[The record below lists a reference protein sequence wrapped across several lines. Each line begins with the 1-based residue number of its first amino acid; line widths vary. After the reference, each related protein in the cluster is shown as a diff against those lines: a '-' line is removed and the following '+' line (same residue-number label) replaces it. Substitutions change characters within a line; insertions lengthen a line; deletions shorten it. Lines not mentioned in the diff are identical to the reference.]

1 METNRNRG
9 SLFVGIILIAA
20 GVLFLLSRMAGFEG
34 WGAFWPFFII
44 ILGAAFFIGMAL
56 GGKNA
61 GVLAIPG
68 SIIVMVGLILLL
80 QNWLSIWETWA
91 YAWTLI
97 VCAVGLGIAFFGM
110 WSDQPDVRNSGW
122 RLARLGLVLFVV
134 FGVLFEFIFS
144 FGSGFQG
151 LKSPFW
157 PVLLIIVGLG
167 LFLYRAINLLRKRS
181 ETSWDERDLFWPV
194 LFAGFGVLWLLVNL
208 TYLPF
213 DNIGVLIGLWP
224 VLLVGAGLDLM
235 VGRRWP
241 LVGALLGGLV
251 AVSLIWFAF
260 NMDRLQLD
268 TRWPSLSSWEEFTGG
283 GGETERVVGSGIL
296 KEESRTVKGFNRIR
310 IEAGGVTEIS
320 QNQAND
326 QNSLTVEADEN
337 LLPYITSEVHGGE
350 LRLAI
355 KPGVSLAPSQSIRF
369 TVTVNNLTDLDVSG
383 SSEAKLAGLTGDQL
397 TLQASGMGKIIG
409 VNLQVNRL
417 LVKSSGSGSI
427 SVAGETDGLEV
438 EMSSLSHLR
447 AENLQSQVAKVQ
459 ISGAGEALIWVIRS
473 LEARLSGSASLNY
486 YGAPPTITQN
496 TSGSASVQGLGTK

>member
-20 GVLFLLSRMAGFEG
+20 GVLFLLSRMAGFNG
-34 WGAFWPFFII
+34 WGAFWPFYHHR
-44 ILGAAFFIGMAL
+44 LGAAFFIGMAL

-91 YAWTLI
+91 YAWTLV

-110 WSDQPDVRNSGW
+110 WSDQPDIRNSGW

-144 FGSGFQG
+144 FGSGFQR

-167 LFLYRAINLLRKRS
+167 LLLYRAINLLRKRS
-181 ETSWDERDLFWPV
+181 KISWDERDLFWPV

-208 TYLPF
+208 KYLPF

-241 LVGALLGGLV
+241 LIGALVGGLV
-251 AVSLIWFAF
+251 AASLIWFAI
-260 NMDRLQLD
+260 QC
-268 TRWPSLSSWEEFTGG
+268 G
-283 GGETERVVGSGIL
+283 
-296 KEESRTVKGFNRIR
+296 
-310 IEAGGVTEIS
+310 
-320 QNQAND
+320 QA
-326 QNSLTVEADEN
+326 A
-337 LLPYITSEVHGGE
+337 
-350 LRLAI
+350 
-355 KPGVSLAPSQSIRF
+355 
-369 TVTVNNLTDLDVSG
+369 
-383 SSEAKLAGLTGDQL
+383 TGDAL
-397 TLQASGMGKIIG
+397 P
-409 VNLQVNRL
+409 V
-417 LVKSSGSGSI
+417 
-427 SVAGETDGLEV
+427 VAE
-438 EMSSLSHLR
+438 
-447 AENLQSQVAKVQ
+447 
-459 ISGAGEALIWVIRS
+459 
-473 LEARLSGSASLNY
+473 
-486 YGAPPTITQN
+486 
-496 TSGSASVQGLGTK
+496 LGGFHRGQQ